1 MEQMNTRNNTGSRAN
16 FLPVLAALIVLC
28 LAAAAVLTL
37 LTHNTAPLAAPAELS
52 LVVQRIPYEAQNA
65 LRGEASAFDALA
77 KSAGRLKALRG
88 AASDA
93 GGGPGGQQAAAADTA
108 SWDKLSAGVSAVGEA
123 RSAVETIQVSN
134 QEARDSAPKLLSEL
148 GDLASAVGVQK
159 LEGMSRYVD
168 RFELMVQRIQQD
180 LNGLAT
186 GVSDAAPAA
195 QRLADSLEFL
205 NQVVRGLSGEESGLA
220 LTRITGADAEQR
232 LKTVVARNQQY
243 GNSVRKAIGA
253 AEVLSKAQ
261 VAARALPAVAGSLAT
276 ELGDVPAPRAESGAS
291 YKPWV
296 LLFLGL
302 AAALLATLAW
312 TYLKS
317 VSVRRNSELRVREN
331 ERNQEA
337 IMRLLDEL
345 SSLADGDLTV
355 QATVTEDITGA
366 IADSINY
373 AIEALR
379 ELVTTI
385 NDSAIQLDGAT
396 KQTQGAAAHMAK
408 ASSAQSRQISAA
420 SESMADMAASI
431 EEVSGNSERCSDVA
445 RHSVDI
451 AHKGGDAVRRT
462 IDGMNA
468 IRETIQDTS
477 KRIKRLGES
486 SQEIGNTVE
495 LINDIAEQT
504 NILALNASIQA
515 SMAGEAGR
523 GFAVVADEVQRL
535 AERAANATKQIE
547 VLVRTIQTDT
557 NEAVVSMERSTTDV
571 VGGALLAENAGAALE
586 EIEQVSNQI
595 ASLVQNISASAR
607 QQAVA
612 SGNISKNMQVVREIS
627 TQTAEG
633 STATSTSIAKLAA
646 LSAQLRKSVAGF
658 RLPDYGGGTTTMGAS
673 SATRLPALKE
683 PAIAANNGGAGSTNT
698 AGNIGGAA
706 TTNTAGNASSTGNT
720 GKMRKASGFGA

>member
-1 MEQMNTRNNTGSRAN
+1 MTTRNDTVSGAN
-16 FLPVLAALIVLC
+16 ILPVLAALIVLC
-28 LAAAAVLTL
+28 VAGAAGLTL
-37 LTHNTAPLAAPAELS
+37 LTHDSAPLAAPTEQLS
-52 LVVQRIPYEAQNA
+52 LVVQRIPFEAENA
-65 LRGEASAFDALA
+65 LRGEVSDFDALSR
-77 KSAGRLKALRG
+77 SAVRLKALRG
-88 AASDA
+88 AAPDK
-93 GGGPGGQQAAAADTA
+93 GVGAAADA
-108 SWDKLSAGVSAVGEA
+108 EWRKLSDAMATVSDARAAVD
-123 RSAVETIQVSN
+123 TIQVAN
-134 QEARDSAPKLLSEL
+134 QEARELAPKLLSEL
-148 GDLASAVGVQK
+148 GDLVSVVGAQK
-159 LEGMSRYVD
+159 LDGMSRYVD
-168 RFELMVQRIQQD
+168 RFELMVQRIQLD
-180 LNGLAT
+180 LNGLAS

-205 NQVVRGLSGEESGLA
+205 NQVMRGLSGEESGLA
-220 LTRITGADAEQR
+220 LAKVTGAEAEAR
-232 LKTVVARNQQY
+232 LKTVVTRNQQY
-243 GNSVRKAIGA
+243 AASVRKAIA
-253 AEVLSKAQ
+253 SAEALSKAQ
-261 VAARALPAVAGSLAT
+261 AAARALPAVASSLAA
-276 ELGDVPAPRAESGAS
+276 EIGGRPASVGLRAESGGS
-291 YKPWV
+291 YKVFV
-296 LLFLGL
+296 LALLGL
-302 AAALLATLAW
+302 AAVLLAALVWA
-312 TYLKS
+312 YLKS
-317 VSVRRNSELRVREN
+317 ANMRRSTEVRVREN

-385 NDSAIQLDGAT
+385 NDSAIQLEGAT
-396 KQTQGAAAHMAK
+396 KQTQAAAAHMAK

-420 SESMADMAASI
+420 SESMVDMAASI

-468 IRETIQDTS
+468 IRETIQETS

-486 SQEIGNTVE
+486 SQEIGNIVE

-607 QQAVA
+607 QQAAA

-627 TQTAEG
+627 AQTAEG
-633 STATSTSIAKLAA
+633 TTATSTSIAKLAA

-658 RLPDYGGGTTTMGAS
+658 RLPDYGGGTTTIGGTS
-673 SATRLPALKE
+673 TRLPAVKE
-683 PAIAANNGGAGSTNT
+683 PAQPGTS
-698 AGNIGGAA
+698 
-706 TTNTAGNASSTGNT
+706 
-720 GKMRKASGFGA
+720 GKMRKASGFSA

>member
-1 MEQMNTRNNTGSRAN
+1 LKENNPNRWSN
-16 FLPVLAALIVLC
+16 LLPVLVALTVLFIVIGAA
-28 LAAAAVLTL
+28 LTL
-37 LTHNTAPLAAPAELS
+37 LTSAAAPIALPTEQLS
-52 LVVQRIPYEAQNA
+52 LLTQRLPFEAQNA
-65 LRGEASAFDALA
+65 LRGEPSAFDALA
-77 KSAGRLKALRG
+77 KSMARLKTVRG
-88 AASDA
+88 EVAAGSPASDDTWRKLGDDVA
-93 GGGPGGQQAAAADTA
+93 VVGDARAAVGTIQAA
-108 SWDKLSAGVSAVGEA
+108 
-123 RSAVETIQVSN
+123 N
-134 QEARDSAPKLLSEL
+134 QEAHELAPKLLSEL

-159 LEGMSRYVD
+159 LDGMSRYLE
-168 RFELMVQRIQQD
+168 RFELTVQRIQQD
-180 LNGLAT
+180 LNGLAS

-205 NQVVRGLSGEESGLA
+205 NQVVRGLAGEESGLA
-220 LTRITGADAEQR
+220 LSKVTGAEAEQR
-232 LKTVVARNQQY
+232 LKIVVQRNQQFAAT
-243 GNSVRKAIGA
+243 VRKAIGA
-253 AEVLSKAQ
+253 SEALSKAQ
-261 VAARALPAVAGSLAT
+261 AAARTLPSLAGGLAT
-276 ELGDVPAPRAESGAS
+276 ELNAAAPAPAASGAGF
-291 YKPWV
+291 KPWILV
-296 LLFLGL
+296 ALALALGSL
-302 AAALLATLAW
+302 GALAW
-312 TYLKS
+312 VYFKAVDL
-317 VSVRRNSELRVREN
+317 RRNVDLRVREN

-396 KQTQGAAAHMAK
+396 KQAQTAAGHMAK
-408 ASSAQSRQISAA
+408 ASSAQSRQISSA

-468 IRETIQDTS
+468 IRETIQETS

-486 SQEIGNTVE
+486 SQEIGNIVE

-547 VLVRTIQTDT
+547 VLVRTIQSDT

-607 QQAVA
+607 QQAAA

-633 STATSTSIAKLAA
+633 SSATATSISKLAA
-646 LSAQLRKSVAGF
+646 LAAQLRKSVAGF
-658 RLPDYGGGTTTMGAS
+658 RLPDFGGGTTTLSAS
-673 SATRLPALKE
+673 SSTRLPVVKE
-683 PAIAANNGGAGSTNT
+683 APGK
-698 AGNIGGAA
+698 
-706 TTNTAGNASSTGNT
+706 ASASNSA
-720 GKMRKASGFGA
+720 KVRKASGFGA

>member
-1 MEQMNTRNNTGSRAN
+1 MTTRRTETAPNINL
-16 FLPVLAALIVLC
+16 LPILAGLVLLC
-28 LAAAAVLTL
+28 LVAAGALTA
-37 LTHNTAPLAAPAELS
+37 LTRSTAPVASPGEQLS
-52 LVVQRIPYEAQNA
+52 LVIQRMPFEAQNA

-77 KSAGRLKALRG
+77 KSSARLKSLR
-88 AASDA
+88 AAI
-93 GGGPGGQQAAAADTA
+93 PGGADATWSKLNAGVTAVAEARPAVEAIQAA
-108 SWDKLSAGVSAVGEA
+108 
-123 RSAVETIQVSN
+123 N
-134 QEARDSAPKLLSEL
+134 QEVRELAPKLLSEL
-148 GDLASAVGVQK
+148 GDLGSSVGVQK
-159 LEGMSRYVD
+159 LEGMSRYLE
-168 RFELMVQRIQQD
+168 RFELTVQRIQQD
-180 LNGLAT
+180 LNGLGS
-186 GVSDAAPAA
+186 GVSDAGPTA

-205 NQVVRGLSGEESGLA
+205 NQVIRGLSGEESG
-220 LTRITGADAEQR
+220 IPIQKVTGADPEQR
-232 LKTVVARNQQY
+232 LKTVVQRNQQY
-243 GNSVRKAIGA
+243 TGSVRKAIGA
-253 AEVLSKAQ
+253 ADALAKAQ
-261 VAARALPAVAGSLAT
+261 TAARAFPSLAT
-276 ELGDVPAPRAESGAS
+276 TLTTELGSGAPRAESGGG
-291 YKPWV
+291 YKVWILS
-296 LLFLGL
+296 LLAL
-302 AAALLATLAW
+302 AALLLGALAW
-312 TYLKS
+312 AYSKTADQ
-317 VSVRRNSELRVREN
+317 RRTNELRVREN

-408 ASSAQSRQISAA
+408 ASSAQSRQISSA

-445 RHSVDI
+445 RHSVDV

-468 IRETIQDTS
+468 IRETIQETS

-486 SQEIGNTVE
+486 SQEIGNIVE

-607 QQAVA
+607 QQAAV

-627 TQTAEG
+627 SQTAEG

-658 RLPDYGGGTTTMGAS
+658 RLPDFGGGAGTGATS
-673 SATRLPALKE
+673 GKLPALSE
-683 PAIAANNGGAGSTNT
+683 PAPQ
-698 AGNIGGAA
+698 
-706 TTNTAGNASSTGNT
+706 ASPAKPASPA
-720 GKMRKASGFGA
+720 KMRKASGFGA